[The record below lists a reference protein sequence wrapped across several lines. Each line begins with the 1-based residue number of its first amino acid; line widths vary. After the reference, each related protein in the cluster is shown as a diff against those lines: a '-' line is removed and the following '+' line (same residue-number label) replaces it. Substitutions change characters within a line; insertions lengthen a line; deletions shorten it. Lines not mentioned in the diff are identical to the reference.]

1 MQASSSQEENQVQA
15 KQSRHPPKLQLGPV
29 FWLKHRWR
37 QWGNGSLFR
46 GRRKTETG
54 HATGGDLADFID
66 LGTDIDGSVELDA
79 SDDIHLMEL
88 D

>member
-1 MQASSSQEENQVQA
+1 
-15 KQSRHPPKLQLGPV
+15 
-29 FWLKHRWR
+29 
-37 QWGNGSLFR
+37 LFR

>member
-1 MQASSSQEENQVQA
+1 
-15 KQSRHPPKLQLGPV
+15 
-29 FWLKHRWR
+29 
-37 QWGNGSLFR
+37 LFR

-88 D
+88 DSRNIKMQADNLDALIKPLRIMRTARV